1 MHVLGIGGVWRL
13 CEVIKKATEHC
24 SNRTKSP
31 IMAHCAFSQIYI
43 KDPVDH
49 PTLTDI
55 LNSRKTKTSVTIT
68 YRTIFLYDVIS
79 FLYD

>member
-1 MHVLGIGGVWRL
+1 MHVLEVKGVWRL
-13 CEVIKKATEHC
+13 CDAIKKATERY

-31 IMAHCAFSQIYI
+31 ITAHCPFSQICI

-55 LNSRKTKTSVTIT
+55 LNSRKTKTLVTT
-68 YRTIFLYDVIS
+68 S
-79 FLYD
+79 